1 MPTRVTIARS
11 WHELERLK
19 PLWEE
24 LARKT
29 ASATLFQSYDWN
41 FVAAQTF
48 FDREEPFVVAVENAS
63 GAAIIPACI
72 AGDRLKFLGD
82 ELFDYPGTLYVGD
95 PESAQAAMGELA
107 RLRLPIEVHGLRT
120 TAGPWSDLPV
130 EPFSGAPYVER
141 NLSTHEF
148 IRRHTRSARQLR
160 RLQRMG
166 VRPRRYSGKHRSLL
180 NFIYLAKAGHEK
192 SLFRDPLRRAFI
204 ERVALCD
211 SVECEIFTL
220 ETSSS
225 LVAAIVTFR
234 DGHVRR
240 FYTTYF
246 AEGWSKHS
254 PGAALLFHATEC
266 SLREGLACDY
276 MTGEH
281 GYKLRLATGI
291 VPLYRLPRIRL
302 DHFYAQRELAL
313 AG

>member
-1 MPTRVTIARS
+1 MES
-11 WHELERLK
+11 LK

-24 LARKT
+24 LYRE
-29 ASATLFQSYDWN
+29 SADGTLFQSYDWN
-41 FVAAQTF
+41 LIAAQTF
-48 FDREEPFVVAVENAS
+48 AGREDPFVVAIENAS

-72 AGDRLKFLGD
+72 AANRIKFLGD
-82 ELFDYPGTLYVGD
+82 ELFDYPGPLCAGD
-95 PESAQAAMGELA
+95 SACVQVALGEVA

-120 TAGPWSDLPV
+120 IDGPWSDLPI

-141 NLSTHEF
+141 DLPPNEF
-148 IRRHTRSARQLR
+148 IRRHTRSARQMR
-160 RLQRMG
+160 RLERMG
-166 VRPRRYSGKHRSLL
+166 VRPRRYSGTHRSLL
-180 NFIYLAKAGHEK
+180 NFIYAAKASHEK
-192 SLFRDPLRRAFI
+192 SLFRDSIRRAFI
-204 ERVALCD
+204 EQVALYD

-234 DGHVRR
+234 DGGVRR

-246 AEGWSKHS
+246 AEPWSKHS
-254 PGAALLFHATEC
+254 PGIALLFHATEC

-291 VPLYRLPRIRL
+291 VPLYRLARIRL
-302 DHFYAQRELAL
+302 DHFYAERELAL
-313 AG
+313 AA